1 MKHANEGIHPGFEIQ
16 GGHSSSMKKTNV
28 LQKVVKKDVI
38 PQFEGPQVSFL
49 MIEKKSDVI
58 FWFDVC

>member
-1 MKHANEGIHPGFEIQ
+1 MKDASEGIHPGFEIQ
-16 GGHSSSMKKTNV
+16 GSHSGSIKKTNV

-38 PQFEGPQVSFL
+38 PQFEWPQVSFV
-49 MIEKKSDVI
+49 MIERKRDVI